1 MDGDNFMI
9 DGQVD
14 GQVDGSTGEAEWA
27 GMELVRRVG
36 AYGILW
42 ESGRVLVVR
51 DGIEGEFPGVWRL
64 PGGAVAHAE
73 HPERAVVREVAGQT
87 GLAVTVGSLR
97 AVLADVTTYPED
109 DVALHTDRLL
119 FELSTRDGA
128 SGDRASGE
136 RASGE
141 RASGERAPGDRASG
155 DRASGVR
162 ASGVRAPGVRAS
174 GVRASGDGVVG
185 DGEGGVVGQARW
197 LTLPEV
203 ARLPLAPFS
212 AEALGLPVTPLP
224 SGTRRPYEPS
234 PSPHPDRRLRFGAY
248 GLVTDPAG
256 RILLTQIAAGY
267 PGAGQWHLPGGGTD
281 HGEQPTTGLL
291 RELVEEGGQLG
302 RVVELLGV
310 DNLHNP
316 AAYGPEGRP
325 LDWHG
330 VRVIYRVLVDV
341 PTDAVV
347 TESAGGSTARAGW
360 FTRAQAVDLPLSD
373 IAVVAIGQSGG

>member
-1 MDGDNFMI
+1 
-9 DGQVD
+9 
-14 GQVDGSTGEAEWA
+14 
-27 GMELVRRVG
+27 MELVRRVG

-42 ESGRVLVVR
+42 DSGRVLVVR
-51 DGIEGEFPGVWRL
+51 DGVEGEFPGIWRL

-73 HPERAVVREVAGQT
+73 HPERAVVREIAGQT
-87 GLAVTVGSLR
+87 GLTVTVGPLR
-97 AVLADVTTYPED
+97 AVLADVTTCPED

-119 FELSTRDGA
+119 FELSAREGAMRDGA
-128 SGDRASGE
+128 SGDGAMREG
-136 RASGE
+136 
-141 RASGERAPGDRASG
+141 
-155 DRASGVR
+155 
-162 ASGVRAPGVRAS
+162 
-174 GVRASGDGVVG
+174 ASGDGAPG
-185 DGEGGVVGQARW
+185 DGGGGSGGQARW
-197 LTLPEV
+197 LTLPEA

-224 SGTRRPYEPS
+224 PGTHRSREPFA
-234 PSPHPDRRLRFGAY
+234 PADPDRRLRFGAY

-281 HGEQPTTGLL
+281 HGEQPTSGLL

-316 AAYGPEGRP
+316 AAFGPEGRP

-373 IAVVAIGQSGG
+373 IAALAIGQSGR